1 MADTLPAPFDVKLM
15 NWTASALFLLCAVAV
30 LAAGAWWVL
39 RNPAFAIGSIVVQGD
54 LSHNN
59 AVTLRANAASR
70 LQGNFFT
77 VNLGQAR
84 EVFESVPW
92 VRRATVRREFPNQL
106 RVQLQEHRAAAL
118 WGPEDQ
124 SAMVNS
130 FGEVFEANV
139 GDVDQD
145 DLPRLHGPQAQAP
158 EVLRMY
164 HRLAP
169 LFGGIDME
177 LDELWL
183 SPRGGWRG
191 RLDGGAL
198 VEFGSGT
205 PDEVEAVVRR
215 FVQTLTQ
222 VTSKYGRR
230 VDALESADLRHNEGY
245 ALRLRGVT
253 TLVPDAVAKPSVKPA
268 APKPAAARRP

>member
-130 FGEVFEANV
+130 CGEVFEANV
-139 GDVDQD
+139 GDIEQES
-145 DLPRLHGPQAQAP
+145 LPRLQGPAGSSP
-158 EVLRMY
+158 EVLQM
-164 HRLAP
+164 HGLLQPVFKP
-169 LFGGIDME
+169 LGLNVEALE
-177 LDELWL
+177 L
-183 SPRGGWRG
+183 SSRGGWRVT
-191 RLDGGAL
+191 LD
-198 VEFGSGT
+198 S
-205 PDEVEAVVRR
+205 DAVVELGGGTREEVVQRTQR
-215 FVQTLTQ
+215 FTRTLTQ
-222 VTSKYGRR
+222 VAAQYGRR
-230 VDALESADLRHNEGY
+230 VDALESADLRHAGGY
-245 ALRLRGVT
+245 ALRLRGVST
-253 TLVPDAVAKPSVKPA
+253 VVSDGATPGAGPTV
-268 APKPAAARRP
+268 RRR